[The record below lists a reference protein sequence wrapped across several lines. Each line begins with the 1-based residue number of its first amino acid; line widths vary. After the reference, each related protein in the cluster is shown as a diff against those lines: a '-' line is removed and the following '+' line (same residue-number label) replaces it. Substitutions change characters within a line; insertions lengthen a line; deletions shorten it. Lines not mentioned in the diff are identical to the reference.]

1 MSVSLNRLLTIAIP
15 VFAVCSM
22 ASVGFRYTFR
32 QIAAPLRSFRG
43 VALALLANFILVPLL
58 ASLIARFLAMDESFA
73 IGLILAASAAG
84 SPFVLR
90 LVHLAGGD
98 LPLTAGILVLL
109 VIVTIVSMPYV
120 VPRLAAEAAVN
131 TSAIAKPLVM
141 TMLLPL
147 SLALILENLWP
158 GLGERI
164 DPALDRLTTASLIA
178 VVGLTCTVNLPAIV
192 GVFRTG
198 AIPAALLLLAGA
210 FVIGYAFGGFSGGTR
225 GELGFNT
232 AQRNYAA
239 ALVVARDTFNNP
251 DVLVMVVATSVVS
264 IVVLFPAARVLR
276 RHLQHAV
283 STSDPIEMPRR
294 NRRAG

>member
-1 MSVSLNRLLTIAIP
+1 MSESLNRLLTIAIP
-15 VFAVCSM
+15 LFAVCSM

-32 QIAAPLRSFRG
+32 QIAAPLRSVRG

-58 ASLIARFLAMDESFA
+58 AFLIARFFALDEPIA

-90 LVHLAGGD
+90 LAHLAGGD
-98 LPLTAGILVLL
+98 LPFTAGILVLL
-109 VIVTIVSMPYV
+109 VIVTIVTMPYV
-120 VPRLAAEAAVN
+120 VPRLTAEAAVG
-131 TSAIAKPLVM
+131 TSAIAKPLFM

-147 SLALILENLWP
+147 SLALMLENLWP

-164 DPALDRLTTASLIA
+164 DLALDRLTTVSLIA
-178 VVGLTCTVNLPAIV
+178 VVGLTFTVNLSAIV

-210 FVIGYAFGGFSGGTR
+210 FVIGYAFGGFSGDAR

-264 IVVLFPAARVLR
+264 IIVLFPAARVLR
-276 RHLQHAV
+276 KHLQRAV
-283 STSDPIEMPRR
+283 PTSDPIEMPRR